1 MVLVIDDD
9 DGVRDAIV
17 DVLVAEQVE
26 ARGVGTA
33 TEAFAYL
40 ENNPPPGL
48 ILLDQVLP
56 DMPGTQ
62 IREHLLTRPELA
74 VVPVVLMSASTAVDS
89 EDACRALAGRLRKP
103 FNLEALLSVIRPFT
117 QPGKPGVG

>member
-9 DGVRDAIV
+9 DGVRDAIL
-17 DVLVAEQVE
+17 DVLGAEQVD

-40 ENNPPPGL
+40 DNHPPPRL

-62 IREHLLTRPELA
+62 IRERLLAHPELA
-74 VVPVVLMSASTAVDS
+74 TVPVVLMSASPSADVESD
-89 EDACRALAGRLRKP
+89 RLALAGRLRKP
-103 FNLEALLSVIRPFT
+103 FDLETLLGVIRPFA
-117 QPGKPGVG
+117 PLGGD